1 MYTKRDNTSEISQED
16 IDFFVFHQANKFI
29 LEQLIKKLQIPSK
42 KVPIS
47 LKYIGN
53 TVSSS
58 IPIALSLLIDQKKI
72 IKTMKYSHP
81 VFKYN
86 KEFVLKKIEEIQ
98 GIDNIYYCGAWCGYG
113 FHEDGVVSA
122 KNAVKNL
129 I

>member
-1 MYTKRDNTSEISQED
+1 
-16 IDFFVFHQANKFI
+16 
-29 LEQLIKKLQIPSK
+29 
-42 KVPIS
+42 
-47 LKYIGN
+47 
-53 TVSSS
+53 
-58 IPIALSLLIDQKKI
+58 
-72 IKTMKYSHP
+72 MKYSHP

-86 KEFVLKKIEEIQ
+86 KEFVLKKLEEIQ